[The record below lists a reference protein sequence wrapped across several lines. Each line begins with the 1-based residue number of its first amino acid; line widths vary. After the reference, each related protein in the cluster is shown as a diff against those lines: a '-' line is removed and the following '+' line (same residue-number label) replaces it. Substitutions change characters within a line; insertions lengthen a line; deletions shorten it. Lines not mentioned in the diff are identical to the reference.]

1 MLKLR
6 NDCLETRLESDVC
19 DKIIGCQPQIKKF
32 DFFFGL
38 NLSQRIFSHTDNLSE
53 TLQKASILATSGQ
66 HNANLTKDALKKI
79 RNDDYFATFYQTVL
93 RKKQLH
99 ISVNEPAVPRNKRA
113 PGRFEVGT
121 GTPLFPVTPK
131 QVYRRIYF
139 EALELIMWSIEER
152 FDQPSFKAYSNMES
166 LLIGVLSSQDVSSQM
181 DYMKESYADG
191 CKNWISFFPTRNFE
205 SVDQGC
211 AD

>member
-1 MLKLR
+1 MQTEKAL
-6 NDCLETRLESDVC
+6 
-19 DKIIGCQPQIKKF
+19 Q
-32 DFFFGL
+32 DFQF
-38 NLSQRIFSHTDNLSE
+38 LSKGMS
-53 TLQKASILATSGQ
+53 ATS
-66 HNANLTKDALKKI
+66 AKLTKDALKKI
-79 RNDDYFATFYQTVL
+79 RNDDCFATFYQTVL

-99 ISVNEPAVPRNKRA
+99 VSITEPEVPRNKRA

-121 GTPLFPVTPK
+121 GTPFFPVTPE

-139 EALELIMWSIEER
+139 EALDLIVSSIEER
-152 FDQPSFKAYSNMES
+152 FDQSSFKAYFNMES

-181 DYMKESYADG
+181 DYMKKNYADDIRTA
-191 CKNWISFFPTRNFE
+191 WTSFFPTRNFE